1 MKKPPSKRLASP
13 FVMLLIEIVDAPAWR
28 AMSHGAKVLYI
39 ALRRRHN
46 ATIDNN
52 GKIYL
57 SQRAAAK
64 ELGSN
69 RRYIACWFTELEHYG
84 FIVLTSAGHLGV
96 NGRGRA
102 PSWRL
107 TELSCKD
114 KPATKDYLGWNGA
127 QKKEA
132 RPTKVVH
139 PGPQKWAKGTGDL
152 KVPPWPTNVVQKPG
166 PQKWSKYRVALHKR

>member
-13 FVMLLIEIVDAPAWR
+13 FVMLLIEIIDAPAWR

-69 RRYIACWFTELEHYG
+69 RRYIARWFTELEYYG

-127 QKKEA
+127 QKKQN
-132 RPTKVVH
+132 
-139 PGPQKWAKGTGDL
+139 PGPQKWTTRDHKSGPREREIQKFPLAHKCGP
-152 KVPPWPTNVVQKPG
+152 KARRTNVAQI
-166 PQKWSKYRVALHKR
+166 